1 MAGKKDVEEL
11 EAEIVK
17 TSATTTTKKLHPSD
31 TKPVSGD
38 PSDEELAQQFASSP
52 VPPSSETTNTVPTVV
67 TPPSPP
73 QQAVTI
79 PTIMITDRD
88 GKELIR
94 MQQEIDAQSHSSAGS
109 GTTTLLESTGLQIKI
124 DIESLHSLLMSEL
137 FGNQQ
142 YPKVWMTKS
151 VIYAYSKGLW
161 GAYFKTV
168 KGDDWQM
175 YLIDKRD
182 LTSVRLIPHLT
193 IRNSA
198 GFKQST
204 SYTLL
209 QSPEVLYKNVLKRKC
224 PKYIKPSKDGKI
236 VQMMKSKSFP

>member
-11 EAEIVK
+11 EAEVVK
-17 TSATTTTKKLHPSD
+17 TSATAATKKPHPSD
-31 TKPVSGD
+31 SQPVSGD
-38 PSDEELAQQFASSP
+38 PSEEELAQQFASSP
-52 VPPSSETTNTVPTVV
+52 VPPSSETATTVPTVI
-67 TPPSPP
+67 TPLH
-73 QQAVTI
+73 AVTI
-79 PTIMITDRD
+79 PTVMITDRD

-94 MQQEIDAQSHSSAGS
+94 MQQEIDAQSHSSAGGETS
-109 GTTTLLESTGLQIKI
+109 SLLKSTGLQIKI